1 MDGIQTLNSK
11 ADHPPKPSSKFNW
24 VIWAYL
30 PHIHSNQNLDT
41 CLPWKHMVFGQNLN
55 PNHRNIGQIK
65 TRNTPLSQ
73 NTRCLSPPAHL
84 WSGLSWVL
92 SVTTCCW
99 CVGTLP
105 ARAARYPANADPT
118 IEQRR
123 RGNWFSTALYTN
135 THDSFGQNRRQTNWK
150 LRNQVWVFPC
160 ICFCVANYTWR
171 GWWRV
176 FILLYGCYRYRGWGG
191 ARQTSGFTKISGIIA
206 FSKNDKSSAKI
217 NVPFQS
223 LIVSHEMKHV

>member
-1 MDGIQTLNSK
+1 MDGIQTLDSK
-11 ADHPPKPSSKFNW
+11 AHLPPKPSSKFNW

-55 PNHRNIGQIK
+55 PKHRNIGQIK
-65 TRNTPLSQ
+65 TQSTPRSR
-73 NTRCLSPPAHL
+73 NTRCLSLTFEVDCPGCCQWLLVAGALAL
-84 WSGLSWVL
+84 WA
-92 SVTTCCW
+92 
-99 CVGTLP
+99 LP
-105 ARAARYPANADPT
+105 LLDIRPT
-118 IEQRR
+118 QTRQSSKTGFQRR
-123 RGNWFSTALYTN
+123 CTQIQ
-135 THDSFGQNRRQTNWK
+135 HDSFGQNRRQTDWK
-150 LRNQVWVFPC
+150 LRNQVWVFPW

-176 FILLYGCYRYRGWGG
+176 FILLYGCYRYLGWGG

-206 FSKNDKSSAKI
+206 FSKNDKSSAKR